1 MTVASDVVDLMVGL
15 AWPLVVAVVV
25 LALYPTV
32 RRIMESRAFSVRVG
46 GAEISVQHASDQL
59 GAGLEDVREQVT
71 VLSER
76 IAAMENGSAPERL
89 AALREAPEHVG
100 ERTLL
105 WVDDH
110 PENNAYEIAALQRK
124 GVRVTQAA
132 STAEAGAAL
141 SAQGEFSAIVSD
153 MGRVEDGAFH
163 PDAGVELIELV
174 RSQGAASPVL
184 VYTSAPTLARSR
196 ERALAAGAAE
206 ATASATQ
213 LLHLLAQHGVA

>member
-1 MTVASDVVDLMVGL
+1 VTVASDVVDLVVGL
-15 AWPLVVAVVV
+15 AWPLVVAIVI

-32 RRIMESRAFSVRVG
+32 RRVMESRAFTVRVG

-59 GAGLEDVREQVT
+59 GAGLEDVREQVA

-89 AALREAPEHVG
+89 AAFREAPELTG

-110 PENNAYEIAALQRK
+110 PENNAYEVAALQRK
-124 GVRVTQAA
+124 GVRVTQCA
-132 STAEAGAAL
+132 STAEAGQAL
-141 SAQGEFSAIVSD
+141 GAHGDFSAIVSD

-163 PDAGVELIELV
+163 PEAGVELIDLV
-174 RSQGAASPVL
+174 RAQGARSPVL
-184 VYTSAPTLARSR
+184 IYTSAPTLARTR
-196 ERALAAGAAE
+196 ERAIQAGAAE